1 MIQLFTIRFVLFIVV
16 ALSWFNGIAQKKLLI
31 LGSSTSACFG
41 PDSYDNC
48 YVGRLQKHY
57 QNQGTPISIDNRAVG
72 GYNCYIG
79 MPAGYNPPPGRNA
92 PHPYNN
98 ISSGLE
104 GNPDVVLINYPS
116 NGYDV
121 FSVDEVLFCLRT
133 IKQTANNAGKPC
145 YITTSQPRSDPESFR
160 TPAVRQRMAEIKER
174 VMNEFGAFAV
184 NFWDGIVNPADNS
197 ILSMYDT
204 DGVHLN
210 SAGHAI
216 LFNRVLERNI
226 FNQPS
231 PDNSP
236 PTTPGNLRTV
246 SSNTTSIGLVW
257 DNSTDNTAVA
267 GYEVYINNNKQY
279 TTSSSN
285 ITANNL
291 TPNTTYA
298 FTVRAYDQAGNFSA
312 FSNTVSASTSG
323 GAPSSGGLSY
333 RYYEG
338 DWNTLP
344 DFNALSPIKS
354 GVSANIGLGNR
365 NRNNHFGFVWEGFIN
380 IPAAGNYNF
389 ELLSD
394 DGSKFY
400 FNTNYSPA
408 ANALVNND
416 GLHAGQSA
424 YGTVYVPGAGRYP
437 VAITY
442 FEKDGDETMQLFWS
456 GPGIARQPVP
466 DAAFTNDA
474 PSPAGAL
481 QYRYYEGDW
490 NSLPDFNALNP
501 VKSGTTPNI
510 NLNNRNRN
518 DHYGFVWE
526 GYIHVPAAGNYTF
539 ELLSDDG
546 SKMYFNSFYSFS
558 ENALVNNDGLHPG
571 RSAYGSVYIPAA
583 GSYPVAFTFF
593 EKDQGE
599 LMQVYWS
606 GPGFSRE
613 RIPASAFSGSA
624 SFTGN
629 EELYIDDQAYV
640 YEEGNVEP
648 ENITAK
654 ISGNTIQSDLDSRLI
669 GPALKAYPN
678 PFTDRFTIQVNT
690 ISSVSDISIELTD
703 YTGRLI
709 HKQQFKKVPAGRN
722 VLNISTGNQQLT
734 KGIYF
739 VQMKVNGK
747 AGKILKMVKN

>member
-1 MIQLFTIRFVLFIVV
+1 MIQLFTLRFVLFVTA
-16 ALSWFNGIAQKKLLI
+16 ALSCLNGIAQKKLLI

-57 QNQGTPISIDNRAVG
+57 QNLGTPITIDSRAVG

-79 MPAGYNPPPGRNA
+79 MPTGYNPPPGRNA

-116 NGYDV
+116 NGYDI

-145 YITTSQPRSDPESFR
+145 YITTSQPRSDLASFR

-184 NFWDGIVNPADNS
+184 NFWDGIVNTADNS

-210 SAGHAI
+210 NAGHAI
-216 LFNRVLERNI
+216 LFNRVLEKNI

-236 PTTPGNLRTV
+236 PTTPGNFRTV
-246 SSNTTSIGLVW
+246 SSSNSSIGLAW
-257 DNSTDNTAVA
+257 DHSSDNTAVA
-267 GYEVYINNNKQY
+267 GYEVYVNNNKQY

-285 ITANNL
+285 ITADQL
-291 TPNTTYA
+291 TPNTSYT
-298 FTVRAYDQAGNFSA
+298 FMVRAYDQAGNFSA
-312 FSNTVSASTSG
+312 FSNNVSASTT
-323 GAPSSGGLSY
+323 GAAPAGGGLRY

-344 DFNALSPIKS
+344 DFNALSPVKS
-354 GVSANIGLGNR
+354 GQSANVNLSNR
-365 NRNNHFGFVWEGFIN
+365 NRNDHYGFVWEGSIN
-380 IPAAGNYNF
+380 IPVAGNYNF

-400 FNTNYSPA
+400 FNTTYSPA
-408 ANALVNND
+408 SNALVSND

-424 YGTVYVPGAGRYP
+424 YGTVYVPAAGQYP

-442 FEKDGDETMQLFWS
+442 FEKDGDETMQLFWN
-456 GPGIARQPVP
+456 GPGIERQAVP
-466 DAAFTNDA
+466 DVAFTANA
-474 PSPAGAL
+474 QSPSGGL
-481 QYRYYEGDW
+481 QYRYYEGNW
-490 NSLPDFNALNP
+490 NSLPDFTALSP
-501 VKSGTTPNI
+501 VKTGNTPNI
-510 NLNNRNRN
+510 NLTDRNRDN
-518 DHYGFVWE
+518 HFGFVWE
-526 GYIHVPAAGNYTF
+526 GFINIPAAGDYTF

-546 SKMYFNSFYSFS
+546 SKLYFNSHYSFS
-558 ENALVNNDGLHPG
+558 GNALVNNDGIHAG
-571 RSAYGSVYIPAA
+571 RSAYGSVYVPAA
-583 GSYPVAFTFF
+583 GSYLVAFTFF
-593 EKDQGE
+593 EKDGGE
-599 LMQVYWS
+599 LMQAYWS
-606 GPGFSRE
+606 GPGFSRQ
-613 RIPASAFSGSA
+613 RIPASAFTA
-624 SFTGN
+624 SPLFT
-629 EELYIDDQAYV
+629 L
-640 YEEGNVEP
+640 YEEVYTGDPVYTYEENTEP
-648 ENITAK
+648 ESTIANNP
-654 ISGNTIQSDLDSRLI
+654 GNTILFDADTRLN
-669 GPALKAYPN
+669 ALVLKAYPN
-678 PFTDRFTIQVNT
+678 PFTDRFTLQVNT
-690 ISSVSDISIELTD
+690 ISSGSDISIELTD
-703 YTGRLI
+703 YTGRII
-709 HKQQFKKVPAGRN
+709 HKQQFKKLPAGSN
-722 VLNISTGNQQLT
+722 ILNISPGNLQLV
-734 KGIYF
+734 KGIFF

-747 AGKILKMVKN
+747 AVKVLKMVKQ

>member
-1 MIQLFTIRFVLFIVV
+1 MFQLFTFRVVLFVML
-16 ALSWFNGIAQKKLLI
+16 ALSCFNSIAQKKLLI

-57 QNQGTPISIDNRAVG
+57 QNLGTPITIDNRAVG
-72 GYNCYIG
+72 GYNCYMG
-79 MPAGYNPPPGRNA
+79 MPTGYNPPPGRDA
-92 PHPYNN
+92 PRPSNN

-104 GNPDVVLINYPS
+104 GNPDVVLVNYPS

-133 IKQTANNAGKPC
+133 IKQTANHAGKPC

-160 TPAVRQRMAEIKER
+160 TPAVRQKMAEIKER
-174 VMNEFGAFAV
+174 VLNEFGPFAI
-184 NFWDGIVNPADNS
+184 NFWDGIVNPVDNS
-197 ILSMYDT
+197 ILSIYNT

-210 SAGHAI
+210 NAGHEI
-216 LFNRVLERNI
+216 LFNRVREKNI

-246 SSNTTSIGLVW
+246 SSSTTSIGLAW

-267 GYEVYINNNKQY
+267 GYEVYVNNNKQY

-285 ITANNL
+285 ITVDNL
-291 TPNTTYA
+291 TSNTSYT
-298 FTVRAYDQAGNFSA
+298 FTVRAYDQAGNFSS
-312 FSNTVSASTSG
+312 FSNSVTASTIG
-323 GAPSSGGLSY
+323 TAPAGGGLRY

-344 DFNALSPIKS
+344 NFNALSPVKS
-354 GVSANIGLGNR
+354 GVSANLTLNNR
-365 NRNNHFGFVWEGFIN
+365 NRNDHYGFVWEGFIN
-380 IPAAGNYNF
+380 IPVAGNYNF

-400 FNTNYSPA
+400 FNTTYSPS

-416 GLHAGQSA
+416 GTHPGQSG
-424 YGTVYVPGAGRYP
+424 YGMVYVPAAGQYP

-442 FEKDGDETMQLFWS
+442 FEKDGDETMQLFWN
-456 GPGIARQPVP
+456 GPGIGRQAVP
-466 DAAFTNDA
+466 DVAFMADA
-474 PSPAGAL
+474 QSPSGGL

-490 NSLPDFNALNP
+490 NSLPDFNALSP
-501 VKSGTTPNI
+501 VKTGNTPNI
-510 NLNNRNRN
+510 NLSDRNRDN
-518 DHYGFVWE
+518 YYGFVWE
-526 GYIHVPAAGNYTF
+526 GFINIPAAGDYTF

-546 SKMYFNSFYSFS
+546 SKLYFNSFYSFS
-558 ENALVNNDGLHPG
+558 GNALVNNDGVHPG

-593 EKDQGE
+593 EKEGGE
-599 LMQVYWS
+599 LMQAYWS
-606 GPGFSRE
+606 GPGISRQ
-613 RIPASAFSGSA
+613 RIPASAFTA
-624 SFTGN
+624 TPSFTFDK
-629 EELYIDDQAYV
+629 EVYTRDPVYI
-640 YEEGNVEP
+640 YEEENAQPGNT
-648 ENITAK
+648 ITNN
-654 ISGNTIQSDLDSRLI
+654 SGNTNPFDADTRLDA
-669 GPALKAYPN
+669 PVLKAYPN
-678 PFTDRFTIQVNT
+678 PFTDRFTLQANT
-690 ISSVSDISIELTD
+690 TSSVSDISIELTD

-709 HKQQFKKVPAGRN
+709 HNQQFKKIPAGSN
-722 VLNISTGNQQLT
+722 ILNISPGNQLV

-747 AGKILKMVKN
+747 AGKILKMVKQ